1 VVIATKA
8 HRDELCQRLNARGFN
23 VAGAIGQGRYVALDA
38 PETLARFMREGRP
51 DAALFAAV
59 VGSVLGRARG
69 TVESMSSR
77 WVAFGEMVAL
87 LWAEGKREAALRLEQ
102 LWDDLAQTHSFS
114 LRCAY
119 PITGFDREEHSELFL
134 KICAQHSAVIP
145 GENYATL
152 LSDEERLRSIA
163 HLQQREQALETA
175 KLERLE
181 AQVALRRKQSELA
194 DILENAVEGVQQV
207 GPDQRILW
215 ANNAMLRLL
224 GYAPG
229 EYVGHPLPEFYADRG
244 GFHEYWQKLMRGE
257 DIHDYP
263 AELRCQDGSVKQV
276 LIHSNGLWEMGKFVH
291 TRCFVRDVTE
301 QRRAEQALRESEA
314 SLRQAKEKLESQV
327 GAAHGS
333 LAASV
338 LADSCFAGC
347 RAPPHCAR
355 AARQS
360 RSVPGRTE
368 TQ

>member
-102 LWDDLAQTHSFS
+102 LWDDLAQTHSS
-114 LRCAY
+114 PCVVPTRLR
-119 PITGFDREEHSELFL
+119 GFDREEHGELFF
-134 KICAQHSAVIP
+134 KICAQHSPAIP

-152 LSDEERLRSIA
+152 LSDEERLCSIA
-163 HLQQREQALETA
+163 HLQQREQALETT

-194 DILENAVEGVQQV
+194 DVLENHVEGCSKSVRTSAFY
-207 GPDQRILW
+207 GPTQRCCACW
-215 ANNAMLRLL
+215 DTPL
-224 GYAPG
+224 GNMSAIRFRSST
-229 EYVGHPLPEFYADRG
+229 L
-244 GFHEYWQKLMRGE
+244 
-257 DIHDYP
+257 
-263 AELRCQDGSVKQV
+263 
-276 LIHSNGLWEMGKFVH
+276 
-291 TRCFVRDVTE
+291 T
-301 QRRAEQALRESEA
+301 
-314 SLRQAKEKLESQV
+314 
-327 GAAHGS
+327 GAAFTNIG
-333 LAASV
+333 
-338 LADSCFAGC
+338 
-347 RAPPHCAR
+347 
-355 AARQS
+355 
-360 RSVPGRTE
+360 RS
-368 TQ
+368 